1 MKKQYIIP
9 NMTSMAFRT
18 AYLCQAA
25 VGSVQGN
32 LDLNFTDIDGD
43 PI

>member
-9 NMTSMAFRT
+9 NTTFVAFRT
-18 AYLCQAA
+18 ANICLPL

-32 LDLNFTDIDGD
+32 LGLEFSEMDGD